1 MDRCLIICL
10 SLLINQFS
18 FAQID
23 PGRIAARNIQLDK
36 PFDIYL
42 VIGQSNMAGRATIR
56 EEDKEAIPN
65 AYLFVGQEQST
76 WVEAMNPMNLYST
89 VRKKLEMQRL
99 GPSYA
104 FAKTMTEAIPDR
116 EIGLVVN
123 ALGGTKIVQW
133 LPGTRL
139 YNEAIAR
146 THKALVYGELKG
158 VIWHQGEG
166 DCDPERV
173 KLYLG
178 RIEVLIN
185 AIREEFDD
193 PKLPF
198 VAGQVFENERRHAFN
213 EMILQLPDF
222 INNTGVVSSKGTKVF
237 DGTHFDSES
246 AILLGRRYADEML
259 KFVNQSK

>member
-1 MDRCLIICL
+1 LIT
-10 SLLINQFS
+10 QFS

-23 PGRIAARNIQLDK
+23 PARDAVRNIQPAK
-36 PFDIYL
+36 SFEIYL

-56 EEDKEAIPN
+56 TEDKEAIPN
-65 AYLFVGQEQST
+65 AYLFVGHEQST
-76 WVEAMNPMNLYST
+76 WVAAKNPMNLYST
-89 VRKKLEMQRL
+89 VRKKVEMQRL

-104 FAKTMTEAIPDR
+104 FAKTMTQAIPDQ

-139 YNEAIAR
+139 YREAIAR

-178 RIEVLIN
+178 RVEILIN
-185 AIREEFDD
+185 AIREEFDN

-198 VAGQVFENERRHAFN
+198 IAGQVFENERRHAFN
-213 EMILQLPDF
+213 EMIMKLPDF
-222 INNTGVVSSKGTKVF
+222 INYTGVVSSEGTKVF

-246 AILLGRRYADEML
+246 AIILGNRYAKEMINIL
-259 KFVNQSK
+259 NELD